1 MAAFPKHGASRQ
13 GVTQALAVGAT
24 SVQLTN
30 KFGTET
36 WQIRLAS
43 TTGCYFLITENA
55 APVAATAA
63 NGSYLP
69 PNWVDYI
76 IVTPG
81 ETLTVIEASA
91 AGTLTVTEMS

>member
-1 MAAFPKHGASRQ
+1 MKHHSSRQ
-13 GVTQALAVGAT
+13 GVTQAIAVGAA
-24 SVQLTN
+24 SAQLPT

-43 TTGCYFLITENA
+43 TTGCYFLVTEFA
-55 APVAATAA
+55 APVAASAS

-76 IVTPG
+76 TVTPG